1 MNLDPEENPSPQ
13 ESISWLEGETGSI
26 VAGGDVIGS
35 STHYFRAEQVI
46 FLSSDD
52 PIRSLVG
59 ASSEMLS
66 ALRGLSSDAP
76 ACSEIREP
84 LLELY
89 AILDEWC
96 EAAEA
101 LEGLIRG
108 ALEEHQPDGKSL
120 CYPPFTRIPSIR
132 LGNTNLVPGYVD
144 RMQSEICGLLE
155 ERAHWTNR
163 WRPSRRRKA
172 ARKGL
177 RNVMRIY
184 CPDVLESFEAAVE
197 GRSVW
202 MEQNRAELI
211 RIVENPDASAEEIS
225 QASFALS
232 QTYYAMY
239 VARGRLGEMIR
250 ETFPLGPTPGSA

>member
-13 ESISWLEGETGSI
+13 ESVFWLEGETGSI

-35 STHYFRAEQVI
+35 STHYFRAEKVI

-52 PIRSLVG
+52 AIRPLVG
-59 ASSEMLS
+59 ASSEMIS
-66 ALRGLSSDAP
+66 ALRGLSGDAP
-76 ACSEIREP
+76 TWSEVRDP

-101 LEGLIRG
+101 LERLIRG
-108 ALEEHQPDGKSL
+108 VLEAHQPDEKFPY
-120 CYPPFTRIPSIR
+120 YPPFARIPPIR
-132 LGNTNLVPGYVD
+132 SGRTNLVPGYID
-144 RMQSEICGLLE
+144 RMQSEISGLLK
-155 ERAHWTNR
+155 ERVHWAKR
-163 WRPSRRRKA
+163 WSLSRRRKA
-172 ARKGL
+172 ARRGL

-197 GRSVW
+197 GRSAW
-202 MEQNRAELI
+202 MEENRAELI
-211 RIVENPDASAEEIS
+211 LLVENPDASAEEIS
-225 QASFALS
+225 QASFGLS

-250 ETFPLGPTPGSA
+250 EAFPLGPTPGSA